1 MKSPARKEGGHDQV
15 GDFVDVMSGHIVR
28 VDDLVQVEQ
37 RRTVLVGEVGANLRS
52 QNVIV
57 ITWRGVSLGSC
68 RSG

>member
-1 MKSPARKEGGHDQV
+1 MKSPGKEGGHDQV
-15 GDFVDVMSGHIVR
+15 EDFLDVVSGHIVR
-28 VDDLVQVEQ
+28 VDDLVQGEQ
-37 RRTVLVGEVGANLRS
+37 RRIILVGEVGANLRS